1 MIKTLTLLALLVPAS
16 AAGATKPPVGKT
28 MRFLVT
34 TPKLTQELK
43 VIRKTKKSLSF
54 ELNLTGTCERKV
66 AATAQLKGGDM
77 EMDEDEKGLS
87 YPSEEFVY
95 ETSTCALYVRIKF
108 KDAKR
113 AIVMQAGDCKTT
125 CNPVEDLMFRTDEAT
140 ASKKQPGK

>member
-16 AAGATKPPVGKT
+16 AAGATKPSASKT

-43 VIRKTKKSLSF
+43 VIRKTRKSVAF
-54 ELNLTGTCERKV
+54 ELNLTGACERKV
-66 AATAQLKGGDM
+66 AATAQLKGGDL
-77 EMDEDEKGLS
+77 EMDEDEKGLA
-87 YPSEEFVY
+87 YPAEEFVY
-95 ETSTCALYVRIKF
+95 ENSTCALYVRIKF

-113 AIVMQAGDCKTT
+113 AIVMQAGDCKTA

-140 ASKKQPGK
+140 VSKSQPGK